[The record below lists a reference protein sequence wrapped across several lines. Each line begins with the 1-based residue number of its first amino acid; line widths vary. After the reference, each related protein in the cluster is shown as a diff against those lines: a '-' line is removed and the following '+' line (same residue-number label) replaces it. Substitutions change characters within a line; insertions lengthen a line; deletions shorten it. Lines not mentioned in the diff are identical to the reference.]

1 MNSKIIEKLEYNRI
15 IKQLSDLAITAPA
28 KEQALTLM
36 PSSNFDEV
44 KKSIDQTRVLSNVLR
59 VKGPMPITDFKDVRA
74 SLKRLKVKANL
85 NGEELGNIFLILS
98 LAKDVSQFTADLEER
113 EIRQLNMTELL
124 RIQLLLS

>member
-44 KKSIDQTRVLSNVLR
+44 KNQLIKLES
-59 VKGPMPITDFKDVRA
+59 
-74 SLKRLKVKANL
+74 
-85 NGEELGNIFLILS
+85 FLI
-98 LAKDVSQFTADLEER
+98 FY
-113 EIRQLNMTELL
+113 EL
-124 RIQLLLS
+124 RDQCR

>member
-44 KKSIDQTRVLSNVLR
+44 KKSID
-59 VKGPMPITDFKDVRA
+59 
-74 SLKRLKVKANL
+74 
-85 NGEELGNIFLILS
+85 LGSFLIFYEL
-98 LAKDVSQFTADLEER
+98 KDQCR
-113 EIRQLNMTELL
+113 
-124 RIQLLLS
+124 

>member
-44 KKSIDQTRVLSNVLR
+44 KKVPVSLDYCFDEILIEKMNRDNLTL
-59 VKGPMPITDFKDVRA
+59 DF
-74 SLKRLKVKANL
+74 
-85 NGEELGNIFLILS
+85 
-98 LAKDVSQFTADLEER
+98 
-113 EIRQLNMTELL
+113 
-124 RIQLLLS
+124 